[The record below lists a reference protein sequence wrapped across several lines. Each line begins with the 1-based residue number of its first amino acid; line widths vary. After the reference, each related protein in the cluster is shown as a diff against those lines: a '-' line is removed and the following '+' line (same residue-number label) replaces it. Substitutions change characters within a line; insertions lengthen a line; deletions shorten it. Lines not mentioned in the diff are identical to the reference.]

1 MSTDLKS
8 HSKKKVILVTATQID
23 IGLRTIASQISGK
36 YDCVYLNTNELVI
49 DKASDV
55 FSELLLFINDADYV
69 LMTAVDF
76 RFNQLSILADS
87 VRSVIGKPV
96 IMGGV
101 HAMLYPNECINHCD
115 ALCIG
120 EADGLIM
127 NLLDNWDKRLD
138 IRIPNFWYRDKN
150 EIIKTQRLGLTSNLD
165 DLPAPD
171 FSFSK
176 YNYATQKG
184 LFQINNAKNH
194 KYNHHQIGHST
205 TLVYTSDR
213 GCPHSCNYCYNVNL
227 KQIFGTKNYYR
238 KKSIENIIKEIKK
251 IIDREA
257 NAYRFINIM
266 NDNMASRSVNE
277 LELFAELYSKEIG
290 IPFYCMVSPMELTVN
305 KLKSLINAGCI
316 ELNIGIQTNEKTN
329 FELYN
334 RKQTNEKIYQVSDMV
349 SIYKDK
355 VSVFYDFIINNP
367 AESSTSLI
375 ETIALIRNLSLP
387 CDIVS
392 HHLCLGKNTVL
403 YKDLLTKGIIPNDES
418 KIIDSDFHDFEKYLS
433 SYAKNES
440 FVENILIEWM
450 AGPHNKLYQGRL
462 NRKFSDFL
470 NSVFILEWKNGEAE
484 LCNLLNASNSLET
497 IDFFLENLG
506 FFSQRKDLIV
516 KLKELLP
523 IVEYSNFIKQKLFAE
538 IYMK

>member
-1 MSTDLKS
+1 MSIDLNS
-8 HSKKKVILVTATQID
+8 HTKKKVILVTATQID
-23 IGLRTIASQISGK
+23 IGLRTIASQICDK
-36 YDCVYLNTNELVI
+36 YDSVYLNTNEFVI
-49 DKASDV
+49 DTESLV
-55 FSELLLFINDADYV
+55 FSELLLLLNDADFV

-76 RFNQLSILADS
+76 RFKQLCILADAI
-87 VRSVIGKPV
+87 RSILRKPV

-101 HAMLYPNECINHCD
+101 HAMLYPNECIKYCD

-138 IRIPNFWYRDKN
+138 IKIPNFWYRDKN
-150 EIIKTQRLGLTSNLD
+150 KIIKTQRLGLTSNLD

-176 YNYATQKG
+176 YYYVTQKG
-184 LFQINNAKNH
+184 LFRLNNAKNH
-194 KYNHHQIGHST
+194 KYNHHQIGHHI

-213 GCPHSCNYCYNVNL
+213 GCPHSCKYCYNVNL
-227 KQIFGTKNYYR
+227 KQIFGSKNYYR
-238 KKSIENIIKEIKK
+238 KKTIAKIIKEIKE

-266 NDNMASRSVNE
+266 NDNMASRTENE
-277 LELFAELYSKEIG
+277 LELFAELYSKEID
-290 IPFYCMVSPMELTVN
+290 IPFYCMVSPMELNEN
-305 KLKSLINAGCI
+305 KMKSLVNAGCV

-334 RKQTNEKIYQVSDMV
+334 RTQTNEKIYKVSEMV
-349 SIYKDK
+349 SKYKDK

-367 AESSTSLI
+367 AETSTSLI

-403 YKDLLTKGIIPNDES
+403 YKDLVIKGIIPNDES
-418 KIIDSDFHDFEKYLS
+418 KINDSDFHDFDKNLS
-433 SYAKNES
+433 SYLKNES
-440 FVENILIEWM
+440 FVENLLIEWM
-450 AGPHNKLYQGRL
+450 AGPHNEQHQGRL
-462 NRKFSDFL
+462 SRKLSDFD
-470 NSVFILEWKNGEAE
+470 NSVFIFEWKNGESE
-484 LCNLLNASNSLET
+484 LCNLLDTSNSLET
-497 IDFFLENLG
+497 IDFFLENLD
-506 FFSQRKDLIV
+506 FFSRRKDLIV
-516 KLKELLP
+516 KLNELLP
-523 IVEYSNFIKQKLFAE
+523 IVEYSNFVKQKLFAE
-538 IYMK
+538 I